1 MRVRKE
7 RNKVSEAVAQ
17 APKKEKEGIGVF
29 IKETRAELDKTTF
42 PDREEVRNTT
52 LVVIVS
58 VIFFGLYLFV
68 AGYVWVYLLEGLTW
82 LINKIAGI

>member
-1 MRVRKE
+1 M
-7 RNKVSEAVAQ
+7 SEAVAH

-42 PDREEVRNTT
+42 PDQEEVRNTT

-58 VIFFGLYLFV
+58 VVFFGVYLFV
-68 AGYVWVYLLEGLTW
+68 ADYIWVFLLDGLSW

>member
-1 MRVRKE
+1 
-7 RNKVSEAVAQ
+7 VSEAVAH

-42 PDREEVRNTT
+42 PDQEEVRNTT

-58 VIFFGLYLFV
+58 VVFFGVYLFV
-68 AGYVWVYLLEGLTW
+68 ADYIWVFLLDGLSW

>member
-1 MRVRKE
+1 
-7 RNKVSEAVAQ
+7 VSEAVAH
-17 APKKEKEGIGVF
+17 APKKEKEGLGVF

-42 PDREEVRNTT
+42 PDQEEVRNTT

-58 VIFFGLYLFV
+58 VVFFGVYLFV
-68 AGYVWVYLLEGLTW
+68 ADYIWVFLLDGLSW

>member
-1 MRVRKE
+1 M
-7 RNKVSEAVAQ
+7 SEAVAH
-17 APKKEKEGIGVF
+17 APKKEKEGLGVF

-42 PDREEVRNTT
+42 PDQEEVRNTT

-58 VIFFGLYLFV
+58 VVFFGVYLFV
-68 AGYVWVYLLEGLTW
+68 ADYIWVFLLDGLSW